1 MLQHHEQLDQMEES
15 ERPSSPSGV
24 EAPAK
29 GRRPAPL
36 TQERV
41 NLLNALGFT
50 WTIRSRDALGES
62 WNQRFQELRQYKQQN
77 GHCQVPSRYDKNPEL
92 GIWVGTQRSQYRLFM
107 RARETGQSISTNMN
121 DDRIRELE
129 DLGFVWA
136 LRGSMPEDAAFAAAV
151 EIADQVAVA
160 ASGGEPP
167 PHHRHLHQ
175 QHQHHHA
182 VGPILVGHHVEPTI
196 LDYHPYPVTTHHHH
210 HSHPRNHHN
219 PAIEMDDSVNVD
231 TTGAN
236 KSTGLRL

>member
-1 MLQHHEQLDQMEES
+1 MEES

-151 EIADQVAVA
+151 EIADKLLKNPELMPN
-160 ASGGEPP
+160 S
-167 PHHRHLHQ
+167 
-175 QHQHHHA
+175 
-182 VGPILVGHHVEPTI
+182 I
-196 LDYHPYPVTTHHHH
+196 YPLYLQEGKFLFSKHELKQKNITLPKSISDETTFL
-210 HSHPRNHHN
+210 
-219 PAIEMDDSVNVD
+219 
-231 TTGAN
+231 G
-236 KSTGLRL
+236 